1 MRDDTADRL
10 DHAFDI
16 QENVVVPESQDDPAL
31 RLKLAGTKPI
41 NLAVV
46 LLTIQFNDQIAFD
59 ATEIGDIGRDWVL
72 STNLQTFNLSSPQA
86 LPEFAFGVRG
96 GMAHAARVLAGCRG

>member
-1 MRDDTADRL
+1 MRDGIAVRL

-16 QENVVVPESQDDPAL
+16 QEDVVVPEPQDDPAL

-41 NLAVV
+41 NLDAV
-46 LLTIQFNDQIAFD
+46 LPTIQLDNQFAFN
-59 ATEIGDIGRDWVL
+59 ATEIRDIGWDRVL
-72 STNLQTFNLSSPQA
+72 STKLQTFNLSSPQA

-96 GMAHAARVLAGCRG
+96 GMTHGARVLAGCRG